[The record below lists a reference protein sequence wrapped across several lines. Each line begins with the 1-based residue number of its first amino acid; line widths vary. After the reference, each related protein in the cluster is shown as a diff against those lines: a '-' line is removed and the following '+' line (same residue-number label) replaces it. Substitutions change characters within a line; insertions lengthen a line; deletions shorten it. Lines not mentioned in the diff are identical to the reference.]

1 MSTRKNGSKT
11 IASRIASAYID
22 IIRGTPTTVQLLIMW
37 SGILA
42 TCKNSVLIASLTF
55 GINSGA
61 YVAEIVRAGI
71 LAVDK
76 GQMEAGRSLGLN
88 KFQTM
93 RYIIIPQAFK
103 SILPP
108 LGNEFIVLIKE
119 TSIVGYVGMSD
130 LTRVANQMTSKLFDV
145 FTPLLGI
152 AFIVKDLH
160 KSFEDNQVLKGVSY
174 HIHPGEKIVVVGP
187 SGSGKS
193 TFLRC
198 LNLLERPTS
207 GEIWFDGQN
216 ITDPKIDINK
226 VRQHMGMVF
235 QHFNLFNNLTI
246 MNNITL
252 APVKLKLMGE
262 EEAKENALKLLKR
275 VGLEEKADAYP
286 ASLSGGQK
294 QRIAIVRSLAMNPR
308 VMLFDEPTSALD
320 PEMVGEVLEVMK
332 ELAESGMTMVVVTH
346 EMGFAREVGTK
357 VLFMDG
363 GNIVEENTPQEFF
376 TNPQS
381 PRLQEFLSK
390 VL

>member
-1 MSTRKNGSKT
+1 MNFITELGNSLYSTFVLDNRWQWFLSGLGYTLLISFFAVLVGLVIGVVMAFGRLSKNKLFRGISGL
-11 IASRIASAYID
+11 YID

-152 AFIVKDLH
+152 AFIY
-160 KSFEDNQVLKGVSY
+160 FVL
-174 HIHPGEKIVVVGP
+174 
-187 SGSGKS
+187 
-193 TFLRC
+193 
-198 LNLLERPTS
+198 
-207 GEIWFDGQN
+207 
-216 ITDPKIDINK
+216 
-226 VRQHMGMVF
+226 
-235 QHFNLFNNLTI
+235 
-246 MNNITL
+246 
-252 APVKLKLMGE
+252 
-262 EEAKENALKLLKR
+262 
-275 VGLEEKADAYP
+275 
-286 ASLSGGQK
+286 
-294 QRIAIVRSLAMNPR
+294 
-308 VMLFDEPTSALD
+308 
-320 PEMVGEVLEVMK
+320 
-332 ELAESGMTMVVVTH
+332 
-346 EMGFAREVGTK
+346 TK
-357 VLFMDG
+357 VLS
-363 GNIVEENTPQEFF
+363 ILLAKLE
-376 TNPQS
+376 
-381 PRLQEFLSK
+381 R
-390 VL
+390 

>member
-1 MSTRKNGSKT
+1 MQNIWQHIYAAFIEADRWKLYLKGLGVTLEVSFFAALLGILIGTIAAFLKLSTRKN
-11 IASRIASAYID
+11 RIASAYID

-152 AFIVKDLH
+152 AFIY
-160 KSFEDNQVLKGVSY
+160 FVL
-174 HIHPGEKIVVVGP
+174 
-187 SGSGKS
+187 
-193 TFLRC
+193 
-198 LNLLERPTS
+198 
-207 GEIWFDGQN
+207 
-216 ITDPKIDINK
+216 
-226 VRQHMGMVF
+226 
-235 QHFNLFNNLTI
+235 
-246 MNNITL
+246 
-252 APVKLKLMGE
+252 
-262 EEAKENALKLLKR
+262 
-275 VGLEEKADAYP
+275 
-286 ASLSGGQK
+286 
-294 QRIAIVRSLAMNPR
+294 
-308 VMLFDEPTSALD
+308 
-320 PEMVGEVLEVMK
+320 
-332 ELAESGMTMVVVTH
+332 
-346 EMGFAREVGTK
+346 TK
-357 VLFMDG
+357 VLS
-363 GNIVEENTPQEFF
+363 ILLAKLER
-376 TNPQS
+376 
-381 PRLQEFLSK
+381 RLRKSDNR
-390 VL
+390 

>member
-1 MSTRKNGSKT
+1 MPAWVVDLLNRLNSTFVVDGRWQWFVSGLGYTLLISLFSVLLGLVIGILMALMRLSKSK
-11 IASRIASAYID
+11 ILRAVSGIYID

-152 AFIVKDLH
+152 AFIY
-160 KSFEDNQVLKGVSY
+160 FVL
-174 HIHPGEKIVVVGP
+174 
-187 SGSGKS
+187 
-193 TFLRC
+193 
-198 LNLLERPTS
+198 
-207 GEIWFDGQN
+207 
-216 ITDPKIDINK
+216 
-226 VRQHMGMVF
+226 
-235 QHFNLFNNLTI
+235 
-246 MNNITL
+246 
-252 APVKLKLMGE
+252 
-262 EEAKENALKLLKR
+262 
-275 VGLEEKADAYP
+275 
-286 ASLSGGQK
+286 
-294 QRIAIVRSLAMNPR
+294 
-308 VMLFDEPTSALD
+308 
-320 PEMVGEVLEVMK
+320 
-332 ELAESGMTMVVVTH
+332 
-346 EMGFAREVGTK
+346 TK
-357 VLFMDG
+357 VLS
-363 GNIVEENTPQEFF
+363 ILLAKLER
-376 TNPQS
+376 
-381 PRLQEFLSK
+381 RLRKSDNR
-390 VL
+390 